1 MWYAGIDWADQH
13 HDAVVIDEAGQ
24 RVATLRV
31 AHTAEGLAD
40 LTTFLRG
47 IGDVAEHPEHLAC
60 LVETS
65 HGLLISALLEA
76 GLPVYPLNPKTVDR
90 HRKPAGAKTDAID
103 AYLLART
110 GRSDLADLRR
120 LAPDSPLITE
130 LKVLTRD
137 QDTLIQSQTR
147 LLNQL
152 TACLKAY
159 YPVALDLFG
168 KLHQP
173 TTLAFLQ
180 TFPTLEQ
187 ARAASVDQ
195 MAAVLTAAGH
205 PHAAAKAQQ
214 IGQQVRRPQL
224 QADPAL
230 TRAKARLMLAL
241 VAQLQPLIAQIAA
254 YDQEIT
260 RLFRMH
266 SDSRAFASLPRAA
279 TRLAPRLLAEWGDDR
294 ARYAD
299 AASVQALAGTA
310 PVAFQSGKFATVHR
324 RYACSKPLR
333 NALHQFAWQSIQK
346 EPWARAYYQRK
357 RQEGK
362 SHSMAVRALANQW
375 VRIIYA
381 FWVKHEAYD
390 ATIFLAAQQAH
401 APRAA

>member
-24 RVATLRV
+24 RVAALRV
-31 AHTAEGLAD
+31 AHTAAGLAE
-40 LTTFLRG
+40 LTTFLQG
-47 IGDVAEHPEHLAC
+47 IGDVGEHPEQLAC

-76 GLPVYPLNPKTVDR
+76 GLPVYPVNPTTVDR

-120 LAPDSPLITE
+120 LAPDSPLIAE
-130 LKVLTRD
+130 FKVLTRD
-137 QDTLIQSQTR
+137 QDSLVPSQTR
-147 LLNQL
+147 LVNQL

-159 YPVALDLFG
+159 YPVALELFG

-180 TFPTLEQ
+180 AFPTLEQ
-187 ARAASVDQ
+187 ARAASVEQ
-195 MAAVLTAAGH
+195 LTAVLKAAGH
-205 PHAAAKAQQ
+205 PQAATKAQQ
-214 IGQQVRRPQL
+214 IGQHVHQPQL
-224 QADPAL
+224 QADPVR
-230 TRAKARLMLAL
+230 TRAKARLMRAL
-241 VAQLQPLIAQIAA
+241 VAQLQPLVEQIAA
-254 YDQEIT
+254 YDTEIT
-260 RLFRMH
+260 RLFLTH
-266 SDSRAFASLPRAA
+266 SDSRAFASLPRAG

-294 ARYAD
+294 ERYAD

-333 NALHQFAWQSIQK
+333 HALHQFAWQSTQK
-346 EPWARAYYQRK
+346 EPWARA
-357 RQEGK
+357 
-362 SHSMAVRALANQW
+362 
-375 VRIIYA
+375 
-381 FWVKHEAYD
+381 
-390 ATIFLAAQQAH
+390 
-401 APRAA
+401 

>member
-24 RVATLRV
+24 RVAALRV
-31 AHTAEGLAD
+31 THTAEGLAE
-40 LTTFLRG
+40 LTTFLKG
-47 IGDVAEHPEHLAC
+47 IGDVVEHPDHLAC

-76 GLPVYPLNPKTVDR
+76 GLPVYPVNPKTVDR

-103 AYLLART
+103 ADLLART

-120 LAPDSPLITE
+120 LTPDSPLITE

-147 LLNQL
+147 LVNQL

-159 YPVALDLFG
+159 YPVAVELFG

-180 TFPTLEQ
+180 AFPTLEQ
-187 ARAASVDQ
+187 AQAASVEQ
-195 MAAVLTAAGH
+195 IGTVLTGAGH
-205 PHAAAKAQQ
+205 PQAAAKAARIWQRLHQ
-214 IGQQVRRPQL
+214 PQL
-224 QADPAL
+224 QADPML
-230 TRAKARLMLAL
+230 TRAKARLMLTL
-241 VAQLQPLIAQIAA
+241 VAQLQVLVPQIAA
-254 YDQEIT
+254 YDQQIT
-260 RLFRMH
+260 RLFLTH
-266 SDSRAFASLPRAA
+266 SDSRAFASLPRAGV
-279 TRLAPRLLAEWGDDR
+279 RLAPRLLAEWGDDR
-294 ARYAD
+294 GRYTD

-310 PVAFQSGKFATVHR
+310 PVAFQSGKFVSVHR

-333 NALHQFAWQSIQK
+333 NALHQFAWQSTQK

-357 RQEGK
+357 RREGK
-362 SHSMAVRALANQW
+362 SHSMAVRTLANQW

-381 FWVKHEAYD
+381 FWVKHAAYD